1 MAPTQR
7 CTNSSH
13 ARRLGRFLLTLI
25 TVLAIVDLLS
35 LEPLLAQANF
45 YQGKTIRMIVGF
57 QAGDNHDIWMRFYAR
72 FHGKQ
77 ITGNPDF
84 VEQKIPGAGVM
95 IAANNIYN

>member
-1 MAPTQR
+1 MAQTQR
-7 CTNSSH
+7 CTKSSH

-72 FHGKQ
+72 FLGKQ
-77 ITGNPDF
+77 IPGNPDF
-84 VEQKIPGAGVM
+84 VVQNMPGAGGRS
-95 IAANNIYN
+95 AANNM